1 MNGRVDR
8 AGRALIDVSVRP
20 GSGEQPR
27 KIAAWVDTAFTG
39 ELVIPR
45 REIDQLG
52 LTQSSA
58 VMAGLADGK
67 EVVLETFSCVVDW
80 FGERAIRIA
89 WHRVVARPQVGSR
102 LSTADANHF
111 ISISHGSIEGTCRQQ
126 PFGSTNHPHLH

>member
-8 AGRALIDVSVRP
+8 AGRALIEVSVRP
-20 GSGEQPR
+20 ATEKQPR

-52 LTQSSA
+52 LNQSSV

-67 EVVLETFSCVVDW
+67 EVVLETFTCVVDW
-80 FGERAIRIA
+80 FGEKRLVEAIESDSQYA
-89 WHRVVARPQVGSR
+89 LLGTGLLQGHKLEVDYR
-102 LSTADANHF
+102 LRTLA
-111 ISISHGSIEGTCRQQ
+111 IS
-126 PFGSTNHPHLH
+126 